1 MSRVVASAPGKVVI
15 CGEYA
20 VLDGAPAIS
29 MAVNRRAVVTIAAAD
44 EDVCSVS
51 APGYAAARRRF
62 RIGQGA
68 PAWVDEGAA
77 LPVIEAGCG
86 CGVLAGTEA
95 VDIVL
100 DTRAFSERDSK
111 LGIGS
116 SAALTAALAMAA
128 THGRNPA
135 VAFELHS
142 ELQGAR
148 GSGVDVATALHGG
161 TIEYRM
167 PGRQILPAPWP
178 DGLSC
183 ALLWSRVPADTV
195 SRIARL
201 ENAPAHD
208 SRKALTAV
216 AEACAKAWRGGDP
229 DAVLTEF
236 GRYTQALQRFDV
248 DHALG
253 IFEAGH
259 AELTAAAPEGLVYK
273 PCGAGGGDIGI
284 AIARD
289 AATLGGFVAEAE
301 GRGFSRLDVAMD
313 PAGAMIEE
321 TNDA

>member
-1 MSRVVASAPGKVVI
+1 MSPVVASAPGKVVV

-44 EDVCSVS
+44 GDVCSVS

-62 RIGQGA
+62 RIGQDA
-68 PAWVDEGAA
+68 PDWVDEGAA
-77 LPVIEAGCG
+77 LPVIEAAFR
-86 CGVLAGTEA
+86 CGVLAGTAA

-100 DTRAFSERDSK
+100 DTRAFSEQDSK

-116 SAALTAALAMAA
+116 SAALTAALAVAA
-128 THGRNPA
+128 TQGKNPA
-135 VAFELHS
+135 VAFDIHG
-142 ELQGAR
+142 ELQGGR

-161 TIEYRM
+161 TIEYRI
-167 PGRQILPAPWP
+167 PDRRTSPAPWP
-178 DGLSC
+178 AGLSC

-201 ENAPAHD
+201 EDAPVRD
-208 SRKALTAV
+208 SRTELTAV
-216 AEACAKAWRGGDP
+216 AESCAKAWRSGGPED
-229 DAVLTEF
+229 VLTEL
-236 GRYTQALQRFDV
+236 GRFTQVLQQFDV

-284 AIARD
+284 AVARD
-289 AATLGGFVAEAE
+289 AAILAGFVADAE
-301 GRGFSRLDVAMD
+301 RRGFSRLDAAMD

-321 TNDA
+321 THDA